1 MNTSMAKARMAITGM
16 KQHIAHKAMQNK
28 AYLIF
33 ILSGHPHSVK
43 GRFQPAIAPVL
54 QGIPN
59 VDGDGPRDRVTGDPQ
74 PRLHSFFRGGILA
87 STHL

>member
-1 MNTSMAKARMAITGM
+1 MR
-16 KQHIAHKAMQNK
+16 NK

-43 GRFQPAIAPVL
+43 GGFQPAVAPVL

-59 VDGDGPRDRVTGDPQ
+59 VDGDGPSDRVTGDPQ
-74 PRLHSFFRGGILA
+74 PRLHSFFGGGTENLKGGRLESHQWLVV
-87 STHL
+87 ST